1 MQDEKI
7 ARAIRPRIRRDILHL
22 LCENAKLSV
31 HKIRDLLN
39 TTESTA
45 SRNLKILYDLGFV
58 DFEIKSPEKFYFL
71 KIKEMKELFRVYDMV
86 VDKLK
91 NSES

>member
-1 MQDEKI
+1 MPDEKI
-7 ARAIRPRIRRDILHL
+7 ARAIRPRIRRDMLHL
-22 LCENAKLSV
+22 LCENDKLSV
-31 HKIRDLLN
+31 HNIKDLLN

-45 SRNLKILYDLGFV
+45 SRNLKFLYDLGLV

-71 KIKEMKELFRVYDMV
+71 KVKEMKELLRVYDMV
-86 VDKLK
+86 VDKLR